1 MDAPKTQGGLSK
13 KKKKKSINEKEQRE
27 KAWELSKI

>member
-1 MDAPKTQGGLSK
+1 MDAPKTQGGLRE
-13 KKKKKSINEKEQRE
+13 KKKSINEKEQRE